1 MNDQQAAIPRAKMS
15 KKCGIEF
22 RVRALYVSF
31 TCIFVLF
38 FKNGTRNW
46 QISREEFEGT
56 MKVEARNGDRNK
68 VKVERGKIS
77 VIGSAT
83 VLESARY
90 HECEINAGSIV
101 RSPTNTV
108 VRASTFL
115 DRKRQ
120 KSQISIVRTAALKFR
135 EYTRRVTGSG
145 RPRRRNMVGAGSFVT
160 RIDLP
165 FRASTYISGTI
176 NNTRR
181 SRLSTQHIRMY
192 ARARNA
198 RRKFPVVD

>member
-1 MNDQQAAIPRAKMS
+1 
-15 KKCGIEF
+15 
-22 RVRALYVSF
+22 
-31 TCIFVLF
+31 
-38 FKNGTRNW
+38 
-46 QISREEFEGT
+46 

-68 VKVERGKIS
+68 VKVRRGKIS

-83 VLESARY
+83 VFESARY
-90 HECEINAGSIV
+90 HECKINTGSIV
-101 RSPTNTV
+101 CLLTNRV
-108 VRASTFL
+108 VIFRFRASTFL
-115 DRKRQ
+115 NKKRQ
-120 KSQISIVRTAALKFR
+120 KLQLSIVRTAALKFR
-135 EYTRRVTGSG
+135 EYAHRVTSSG
-145 RPRRRNMVGAGSFVT
+145 RPRRRNMVDAGSFVT
-160 RIDLP
+160 QIDLP

>member
-1 MNDQQAAIPRAKMS
+1 M
-15 KKCGIEF
+15 
-22 RVRALYVSF
+22 
-31 TCIFVLF
+31 
-38 FKNGTRNW
+38 
-46 QISREEFEGT
+46 
-56 MKVEARNGDRNK
+56 EARSGDRNK

-90 HECEINAGSIV
+90 HECEINVGSIV
-101 RSPTNTV
+101 CSLTNRV
-108 VRASTFL
+108 VIFAFRASTFL
-115 DRKRQ
+115 NRKRQ
-120 KSQISIVRTAALKFR
+120 KLQLSLIVRTAALKFR
-135 EYTRRVTGSG
+135 EYTSRVTSNG